1 MQCDGVINWGKKKR
15 RLLCIFLHMVIDA
28 HFLGYCFFQDRDSYW
43 KMMHKY
49 IGSDVTSMVTLP
61 VMIFEPLTI
70 LQRMAEVFSFLC
82 FNCIAVMLGLLKAV
96 QLIECY

>member
-1 MQCDGVINWGKKKR
+1 
-15 RLLCIFLHMVIDA
+15 
-28 HFLGYCFFQDRDSYW
+28 
-43 KMMHKY
+43 MHKY